1 MRWFPVVRHA
11 TFEFLCSPCIL
22 SFYTPGNGERQA
34 ESTKEIKELQEKLAA
49 TKAGTTVVGFCWMDW
64 FLAVGISC
72 YPATKIHTNTMSLSG
87 KSCDW
92 QLDAI
97 LRCSCEAF
105 EYNLIP
111 VILIFIIVVMVSSS
125 AESSRVMS
133 KDVEAEA
140 AAAVQEHETLQETQS
155 MLDCLQ
161 FRARLL
167 NTLTDSRAIASS

>member
-1 MRWFPVVRHA
+1 MRWFPVERHA

-22 SFYTPGNGERQA
+22 SFDTPGKGEWQA

-49 TKAGTTVVGFCWMDW
+49 TKAGTTAVGFCWMDW

-111 VILIFIIVVMVSSS
+111 IIVVMVSSS

-140 AAAVQEHETLQETQS
+140 AAAVQEHEILQETQS

-167 NTLTDSRAIASS
+167 KTLTDSRAIASS